1 VIPSHHVPLVSVVIP
16 CFNDAA
22 FVGDALASLSAQTL
36 ADWECIVVDDGST
49 DDTAAV
55 VAAQAEADERIRYL
69 WQVNRGLSAARNAG
83 LAVSRG
89 RYVQFLDADDMLESR
104 KLEVHVDTLTQHAAV
119 AIVYGAAYKIP
130 QQWDGV
136 RASDKRPFDTGSRVA
151 GRGRVVIEALVESNI
166 MPVNAALVRT
176 TTFES
181 VGVFDP
187 TLRGVQDWDLW
198 LRCALGGCQFRFVDA
213 PAAAALVRRYPG
225 SMTGD
230 HRLMIEDE
238 LEFRRRVAPMLPR
251 DLRRRSRRAGANR
264 ERQLGLLDLKAG
276 RRTKAVRHLV
286 RATWWA
292 PDWRR
297 RTRWAARTIAAAVSP
312 RPRDQTLF
320 PPDESRAG

>member
-1 VIPSHHVPLVSVVIP
+1 MPLVSVVIP

-36 ADWECIVVDDGST
+36 PDWECIVVDDGST

-69 WQVNRGLSAARNAG
+69 WQVNRGPSAARNAG
-83 LAVSRG
+83 LAGSRG
-89 RYVQFLDADDMLESR
+89 QYVQFLDADDMLESR
-104 KLEVHVDTLTQHAAV
+104 KLEVHVDTLTKHAAV
-119 AIVYGAAYKIP
+119 DIVYGATYKIP

-136 RASDKRPFDTGSRVA
+136 RASDKRPFDTGPRVA
-151 GRGRVVIEALVESNI
+151 GRGRVVVEALVAANI
-166 MPVNAALVRT
+166 VPVNAALVRA
-176 TTFES
+176 TTFERI
-181 VGVFDP
+181 GVFD
-187 TLRGVQDWDLW
+187 TALRAAEDWDFW
-198 LRCALGGCQFRFVDA
+198 LRCALGGCQFHFEAA

-225 SMTGD
+225 STSGD
-230 HRLMIEDE
+230 RRLMLETE
-238 LEFRRRVAPMLPR
+238 LEVRRRLAPTLPS
-251 DLRRRSRRAGANR
+251 DLRRRSRRQGANR

-297 RTRWAARTIAAAVSP
+297 RTRWAARTIAVAVGP
-312 RPRDQTLF
+312 KPRDPTLF